1 MIGEMKEVLA
11 NKAEKG
17 LREGEQRDEEVAVR
31 DKRWRK
37 WLVPETHHPSNRRTG
52 QRKQRTEISNEIIQK
67 LAETEGNAGRR
78 IRQIVY

>member
-31 DKRWRK
+31 DKR
-37 WLVPETHHPSNRRTG
+37 
-52 QRKQRTEISNEIIQK
+52 
-67 LAETEGNAGRR
+67 
-78 IRQIVY
+78 